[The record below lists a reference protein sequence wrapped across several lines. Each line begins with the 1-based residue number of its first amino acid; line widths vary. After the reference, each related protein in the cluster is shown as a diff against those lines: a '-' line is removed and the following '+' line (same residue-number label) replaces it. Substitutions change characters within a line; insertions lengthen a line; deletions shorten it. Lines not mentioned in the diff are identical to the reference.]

1 MLWLL
6 CSFVA
11 CVLHFYL
18 PCTSCGWVPP
28 DHRLFCLQG
37 LSSSLLLV
45 LADFCLLEKKIHKIL
60 PKDFHIG
67 WYYLFL
73 LSTFWVEKNWKMCF
87 FQPNNCHFWIDYWL
101 RSLRFRACIGVT
113 LQKAHQQNFFHFHVF
128 PWYPMNIYTTSVAC
142 AVGTHVTT
150 SSTDF
155 SFPKP
160 DFLEFIWIFSARN
173 HLKINNVSH
182 ILNANFTK

>member
-73 LSTFWVEKNWKMCF
+73 LSTFWVEKSWKMCF

-101 RSLRFRACIGVT
+101 RSWGLGLASVLLCRKHINRIFFIFMFSPDTQWIYILVWPMLPHPQLIFPFKTWFFGIYLNFQR
-113 LQKAHQQNFFHFHVF
+113 QK
-128 PWYPMNIYTTSVAC
+128 S
-142 AVGTHVTT
+142 
-150 SSTDF
+150 
-155 SFPKP
+155 
-160 DFLEFIWIFSARN
+160 
-173 HLKINNVSH
+173 LKNQ
-182 ILNANFTK
+182 